1 MTRDELEK
9 VVISA
14 LTDIAPEV
22 DGASLVK
29 STSLRDQ
36 VDLDSMDWLRF
47 FTQLETKLG
56 VTVSEAD
63 ARRLHTLADVVAH
76 LEAAL
81 RH

>member
-9 VVISA
+9 VVIGA

-22 DGASLVK
+22 DGASLVR

-63 ARRLHTLADVVAH
+63 ARRLHTLADVVTH

>member
-1 MTRDELEK
+1 VTRDELRT
-9 VVISA
+9 VVLTV

-22 DGASLVK
+22 DGASLAE
-29 STSLRDQ
+29 SASLRDQ

-47 FTQLETKLG
+47 FAQLETKLG

-81 RH
+81 RR